1 MRNNDQSP
9 IVVSIVSLAYNHAKY
24 IRQCLDG
31 FIMQKTNFA
40 FEVLIHDDASTDGTA
55 DIIREYEL
63 KYPNI
68 IKPIYQTENQYQ
80 KGVAIG
86 ATYLYPRVQG
96 KYIAECEGDD
106 YWIDPLKL
114 QKQVDLL
121 EQNPEY
127 SFCCGG
133 YIQRQEGL
141 PDLDI
146 VLKQATNH
154 FFKFT
159 KKDWAKEWFTMPLT
173 IVYKSNL
180 LYKYI
185 ELANKC
191 KYTRDA
197 HLVYSLLDS
206 GDGIYLSDK
215 LAVYNVHLGGISSMK
230 SPYTRVINAYNCYK
244 ELYLCTMDGVLKQ
257 MYIDNIALRIRS
269 IEEKNINILLKEGV
283 TLSSKHWLNL
293 FTSVIIHYIK
303 RILSRFIN
311 RPIF

>member
-31 FIMQKTNFA
+31 FIMQKTTFA

-106 YWIDPLKL
+106 YWTDPLKL
-114 QKQVDLL
+114 QKQIDLL
-121 EQNPEY
+121 EKHPEC

-141 PDLDI
+141 LDLDI
-146 VLKQATNH
+146 VITKSSSP
-154 FFKFT
+154 FYIFT
-159 KKDWAKEWFTMPLT
+159 KKDLANKWFTMPLT
-173 IVYKSNL
+173 IVYRSDL
-180 LYKYI
+180 LHKYI
-185 ELANKC
+185 ELTSKC
-191 KYTRDA
+191 RYTRDA

-206 GDGIYLSDK
+206 GNGIYLSEK

-230 SPYTRVINAYNCYK
+230 SPYTRVVNAYNCYK
-244 ELYLCTMDGVLKQ
+244 ELYLCTKDSILKKV
-257 MYIDNIALRIRS
+257 YFDNIALRIRS
-269 IEEKNINILLKEGV
+269 IEEKQINELLKEGLI
-283 TLSSKHWLNL
+283 LSPKHWYNL
-293 FTSVIIHYIK
+293 FIAVIIHYTK
-303 RILSRFIN
+303 RIISRFTN
-311 RPIF
+311 KPIF